1 MVYGMLLSHLH
12 KETRR
17 SIHVKQSITMNKT
30 SKLVIG
36 EVTIVRVGNEIRY
49 SIPEDMTGKKLQEIK
64 NKYFDIINE
73 YKNGQNED

>member
-1 MVYGMLLSHLH
+1 
-12 KETRR
+12 
-17 SIHVKQSITMNKT
+17 MNKT

-36 EVTIVRVGNEIRY
+36 KVTIVRVGNEIRY
-49 SIPEDMTGKKLQEIK
+49 SIPEDMTGKKLEEIK